1 MVLCLFELV
10 EALLRFLTVT
20 NIKEVCKTN
29 VSRIL
34 VER

>member
-1 MVLCLFELV
+1 MVLCLFQLA
-10 EALLRFLTVT
+10 EALPCFLTVT

-34 VER
+34 AER